1 MEKRGKFTLQ
11 WDKLAAIVK
20 VGLPTAIQMVVVNTA
35 YLLVA
40 GMLNQFGTA
49 VSAASNVGLQI
60 NTFAGMPCWAIGQA
74 VTAMVGQCMGAGQ
87 IERAR
92 KVVKISLVMN
102 VVVTL
107 VVVIGVQ
114 FFAEPLI
121 LLFGS
126 TTPEVVNDGVY
137 YLRVCCSIDV
147 YKRQGNPIS
156 MPTGARR
163 TTDGRCSMLSLCPVS
178 LAEANAFVAEHHR
191 HHKPVRGHKFSLGC
205 MVNGQLVGVAIV
217 GRPVSRYL
225 DDGLTLEVN
234 WLCTDGTQNACSFLY
249 GAAARAART
258 MGYRKIITYI
268 LDTEN
273 GVSLRAAGWKCAG
286 LAGGRMWTGKRRPS
300 EPLYPA
306 QMKYRYEKEWNG
318 R

>member
-1 MEKRGKFTLQ
+1 
-11 WDKLAAIVK
+11 
-20 VGLPTAIQMVVVNTA
+20 MV
-35 YLLVA
+35 
-40 GMLNQFGTA
+40 
-49 VSAASNVGLQI
+49 
-60 NTFAGMPCWAIGQA
+60 
-74 VTAMVGQCMGAGQ
+74 
-87 IERAR
+87 
-92 KVVKISLVMN
+92 
-102 VVVTL
+102 
-107 VVVIGVQ
+107 
-114 FFAEPLI
+114 
-121 LLFGS
+121 
-126 TTPEVVNDGVY
+126 D
-137 YLRVCCSIDV
+137 
-147 YKRQGNPIS
+147 
-156 MPTGARR
+156 
-163 TTDGRCSMLSLCPVS
+163 
-178 LAEANAFVAEHHR
+178 
-191 HHKPVRGHKFSLGC
+191 
-205 MVNGQLVGVAIV
+205 GQLVGVAIV

-234 WLCTDGTQNACSFLY
+234 RLCTDGTQNACSFLY